1 MSGALVM
8 LICSLLLQPCALAQ
22 PGNRSAQAQ
31 ANEPDNTSVQSE
43 TTIDR
48 RKASELA
55 SKQHKGRV
63 LNIRLEKD
71 VWRVRM
77 DNEGTVFDVFVN
89 ASTGEVSRSE

>member
-8 LICSLLLQPCALAQ
+8 LICSLLLQPCAIAQ
-22 PGNRSAQAQ
+22 PGNRSPQAQ
-31 ANEPDNTSVQSE
+31 ESEPEDTSVQSE
-43 TTIDR
+43 TTIDS
-48 RKASELA
+48 RKASEVA
-55 SKQHKGRV
+55 SSRHKGRV
-63 LNIRLEKD
+63 INIRLEKG